1 MSILT
6 EYDEIKEKKKIEN
19 SMRKYVREETLKESK
34 ELAVEILME
43 NFSLSLEDAQNMV
56 EKKYQ
61 DAESHKDN

>member
-6 EYDEIKEKKKIEN
+6 EYDPVKEKKKMEYTI
-19 SMRKYVREETLKESK
+19 REDDKK
-34 ELAVEILME
+34 LAVEMLME

>member
-34 ELAVEILME
+34 ELAVGMLMK
-43 NFSLSLEDAQNMV
+43 NFNLSLEDARDMV
-56 EKKYQ
+56 EKEYQ